1 MAFDYGDQAAGPPCG
16 RCQHVFELN
25 EALSEEN
32 ERLRDHMESMILMV
46 QQFDTERARLIELN
60 NAKIDGLE
68 HKVDLL

>member
-1 MAFDYGDQAAGPPCG
+1 
-16 RCQHVFELN
+16 
-25 EALSEEN
+25 
-32 ERLRDHMESMILMV
+32 MESMILMV